1 MRIIYFKVA
10 AWGNGGGR
18 KEEHT
23 AAKVGQKRI
32 MSEGGRDLRS
42 AALRQGGG
50 GRGE

>member
-10 AWGNGGGR
+10 AWREGGGK

-32 MSEGGRDLRS
+32 MSEGGKDLRS
-42 AALRQGGG
+42 AVLIKGGG
-50 GRGE
+50 GRGK